1 MPQLNGPAVNRDTDA
16 QRATVVAP
24 FPIRLVLMT
33 IGAQALKVVWMAL
46 EIAIT
51 FRASDMVDLSCG
63 PDDAAQFAML
73 AKRPGPQGP
82 RAGDLAP
89 VSRAG
94 SHVDL
99 PVARVVR
106 AIGAG

>member
-63 PDDAAQFAML
+63 PDDAAQFGGAE
-73 AKRPGPQGP
+73 RWRRHQ
-82 RAGDLAP
+82 
-89 VSRAG
+89 SRYPKA
-94 SHVDL
+94 DC
-99 PVARVVR
+99 
-106 AIGAG
+106 